1 MSTGIGIHLVVDL
14 FDITNENF
22 KYFLFKENFAKFDE
36 IIEDSLKR
44 NHMHLLNKTV
54 HYFDSPPGAFTL
66 LYLLSE
72 SHLSMHSWPEHGYLA
87 VDIFTC
93 GNCNTKNIIDD
104 ILNTLKPGKYN
115 ITSLKRGVGLK

>member
-1 MSTGIGIHLVVDL
+1 MTSGIGNHLIVDL
-14 FDITNENF
+14 FDISSDNF
-22 KYFLFKENFAKFDE
+22 EYFLFQENFTKFDE

-44 NHMHLLNKTV
+44 NHMNLLNKTI
-54 HYFDSPPGAFTL
+54 HYFDSPQGAFTL

-104 ILNTLKPGKYN
+104 ILDILKPGKYN
-115 ITSLKRGVGLK
+115 ITSLKRGIGLK